1 MIRAMYIPVLVIF
14 LNFQGNF
21 DYVAVNKTI
30 SFDGSEPSQ
39 CVEILIV
46 NDELTEGVESFAVDV
61 MTGNVLLSSTNV
73 IISGNSECIRTC
85 LIENRTMHYVILCS
99 W

>member
-1 MIRAMYIPVLVIF
+1 MIF

-21 DYVAVNKTI
+21 DYVPVNKTI
-30 SFDGSEPSQ
+30 SLDGSEPSQ

-46 NDELTEGVESFAVDV
+46 NDELTEGDESFAVDV

-73 IISGNSECIRTC
+73 IISGNSECINIRTC
-85 LIENRTMHYVILCS
+85 LIENRTMHYVLFCS